1 MGNID
6 GKSLFGLL
14 SRIESIKAE
23 ISALESELK
32 SLVPSSDLDEDFG
45 TQTSEPIDITIP
57 DIDMGIGLDAPVLSV
72 PAMAGEEADLKEEAV
87 AVAEDIQEASAA
99 EPEVQDI
106 PEVTEAEV
114 PAVEDIPEAEDAALP
129 AMEDIPEEPETTA
142 EVEDIPAETGAEP
155 VAEDMPAEISA
166 TAEVED
172 IPAETGAEPVT
183 KDMTAEISATAE
195 VEDIPAE
202 TDSEPVE
209 VAPVREM
216 AEPTEG
222 TAQAEKTAP
231 AAETEEDDLPFFD
244 DVPAK
249 PARPVKKKTSS
260 ESGRKAIVD
269 SITADA
275 AVMDV
280 MAEQQAWRTDRAGSP
295 VKNVISAISLNDR
308 VLLINI
314 LFKEDPLLFQD
325 TIAAFN
331 SMSGFEEAVTYV
343 KQHFPEWDLNSDP
356 VYRLMMAVRRKFS

>member
-72 PAMAGEEADLKEEAV
+72 PAMAGEEADLKEEAA

-106 PEVTEAEV
+106 PEVTEAEGFT
-114 PAVEDIPEAEDAALP
+114 
-129 AMEDIPEEPETTA
+129 AMEDIPEEPEATA

-166 TAEVED
+166 TAAVED
-172 IPAETGAEPVT
+172 IPAETGAEPVE
-183 KDMTAEISATAE
+183 A
-195 VEDIPAE
+195 
-202 TDSEPVE
+202 
-209 VAPVREM
+209 APVREM

-244 DVPAK
+244 EV

>member
-57 DIDMGIGLDAPVLSV
+57 DIDMGIGLDAPALSV
-72 PAMAGEEADLKEEAV
+72 PAMDGEEADLKEEAA

-155 VAEDMPAEISA
+155 VAEDMP
-166 TAEVED
+166 
-172 IPAETGAEPVT
+172 
-183 KDMTAEISATAE
+183 AEISATAE

>member
-72 PAMAGEEADLKEEAV
+72 PAMAGEEADLKEETA
-87 AVAEDIQEASAA
+87 AAAEDIQEASAA

-106 PEVTEAEV
+106 PEVTEAKGF
-114 PAVEDIPEAEDAALP
+114 P
-129 AMEDIPEEPETTA
+129 AMEDIPEEPE
-142 EVEDIPAETGAEP
+142 
-155 VAEDMPAEISA
+155 
-166 TAEVED
+166 
-172 IPAETGAEPVT
+172 
-183 KDMTAEISATAE
+183 ATAE

>member
-72 PAMAGEEADLKEEAV
+72 PAIAGEEADLKEEAV

-166 TAEVED
+166 TAAVED
-172 IPAETGAEPVT
+172 IPAETGA
-183 KDMTAEISATAE
+183 
-195 VEDIPAE
+195 
-202 TDSEPVE
+202 EPVE

>member
-32 SLVPSSDLDEDFG
+32 SIVPSSDLDEDFG

-57 DIDMGIGLDAPVLSV
+57 DIDMGIGLDAPALSV
-72 PAMAGEEADLKEEAV
+72 PAMDGEEADLKEEA
-87 AVAEDIQEASAA
+87 AA
-99 EPEVQDI
+99 
-106 PEVTEAEV
+106 A
-114 PAVEDIPEAEDAALP
+114 
-129 AMEDIPEEPETTA
+129 
-142 EVEDIPAETGAEP
+142 VEDIPAETGA
-155 VAEDMPAEISA
+155 
-166 TAEVED
+166 
-172 IPAETGAEPVT
+172 
-183 KDMTAEISATAE
+183 
-195 VEDIPAE
+195 
-202 TDSEPVE
+202 EPVE

-231 AAETEEDDLPFFD
+231 SAETEEDDLPFFD
-244 DVPAK
+244 EV

>member
-114 PAVEDIPEAEDAALP
+114 PAVEDIPEAEDAGLP

-166 TAEVED
+166 TAAVED
-172 IPAETGAEPVT
+172 IPAETGA
-183 KDMTAEISATAE
+183 
-195 VEDIPAE
+195 
-202 TDSEPVE
+202 EPVE

>member
-142 EVEDIPAETGAEP
+142 EVEDIPAETVAEP

-172 IPAETGAEPVT
+172 IPAETGA
-183 KDMTAEISATAE
+183 
-195 VEDIPAE
+195 
-202 TDSEPVE
+202 EPVE

>member
-72 PAMAGEEADLKEEAV
+72 PAMAGEEADLKEETA
-87 AVAEDIQEASAA
+87 AAAEDIQEASAA

-129 AMEDIPEEPETTA
+129 AMEDIPEEPEATA
-142 EVEDIPAETGAEP
+142 AVEDIPAETEAEP

-172 IPAETGAEPVT
+172 IPAETGA
-183 KDMTAEISATAE
+183 
-195 VEDIPAE
+195 
-202 TDSEPVE
+202 EPVE

>member
-87 AVAEDIQEASAA
+87 AAAEDIQEASAA

-114 PAVEDIPEAEDAALP
+114 PAVEDIPETEDAALP
-129 AMEDIPEEPETTA
+129 AMEDIPEEPEATA

-172 IPAETGAEPVT
+172 IPAETGA
-183 KDMTAEISATAE
+183 
-195 VEDIPAE
+195 
-202 TDSEPVE
+202 EPVE

>member
-87 AVAEDIQEASAA
+87 AAAEDIQEASAA

-129 AMEDIPEEPETTA
+129 AMEDIPEEPE
-142 EVEDIPAETGAEP
+142 
-155 VAEDMPAEISA
+155 A

-183 KDMTAEISATAE
+183 EDMPAEISATAE

>member
-87 AVAEDIQEASAA
+87 AAAEDIQEASAA

-172 IPAETGAEPVT
+172 IPAETGAEP
-183 KDMTAEISATAE
+183 AE
-195 VEDIPAE
+195 V
-202 TDSEPVE
+202 T
-209 VAPVREM
+209 PVREM

-280 MAEQQAWRTDRAGSP
+280 MAEKQAWRTDRAGSP

>member
-87 AVAEDIQEASAA
+87 AAAEDIQAVAAA
-99 EPEVQDI
+99 EPVVQDI

-129 AMEDIPEEPETTA
+129 AMEDIPEEPEATA

-155 VAEDMPAEISA
+155 VTEDMPAEISA

-172 IPAETGAEPVT
+172 IPAETGA
-183 KDMTAEISATAE
+183 
-195 VEDIPAE
+195 
-202 TDSEPVE
+202 EPVE

>member
-72 PAMAGEEADLKEEAV
+72 PAMAGEEADLKEEA
-87 AVAEDIQEASAA
+87 AAAAEDIQEASAA

-106 PEVTEAEV
+106 PEVTEAEGFTAMEDI
-114 PAVEDIPEAEDAALP
+114 PAKEDIPEAEDAALP

-142 EVEDIPAETGAEP
+142 EVKEIPEETGAEP

-172 IPAETGAEPVT
+172 IPAETGAEP
-183 KDMTAEISATAE
+183 AE
-195 VEDIPAE
+195 V
-202 TDSEPVE
+202 T
-209 VAPVREM
+209 PVREM

-244 DVPAK
+244 EV

>member
-87 AVAEDIQEASAA
+87 AAAEDIQAVAAA
-99 EPEVQDI
+99 EPVVQDI

-129 AMEDIPEEPETTA
+129 AMEDIPEEPEATA

-155 VAEDMPAEISA
+155 VTEDMPAEISA

-172 IPAETGAEPVT
+172 IPAETGAEP
-183 KDMTAEISATAE
+183 AE
-195 VEDIPAE
+195 V
-202 TDSEPVE
+202 T
-209 VAPVREM
+209 PVREM

>member
-57 DIDMGIGLDAPVLSV
+57 EIDMGIGLDAPVLSV
-72 PAMAGEEADLKEEAV
+72 PAMAGEEADLKEEA
-87 AVAEDIQEASAA
+87 AAAAEDIQEASAA

-172 IPAETGAEPVT
+172 IPAETGAEP
-183 KDMTAEISATAE
+183 AE
-195 VEDIPAE
+195 V
-202 TDSEPVE
+202 T
-209 VAPVREM
+209 PVREM

>member
-87 AVAEDIQEASAA
+87 AAAEDIQAVAAA
-99 EPEVQDI
+99 EPVVQDI

-155 VAEDMPAEISA
+155 VAEDMP
-166 TAEVED
+166 
-172 IPAETGAEPVT
+172 
-183 KDMTAEISATAE
+183 AEISATAE

>member
-87 AVAEDIQEASAA
+87 AAAEDIQEASAA

-172 IPAETGAEPVT
+172 IPAETGA
-183 KDMTAEISATAE
+183 
-195 VEDIPAE
+195 
-202 TDSEPVE
+202 EPVE

>member
-87 AVAEDIQEASAA
+87 AAAEDIQEASAA

-114 PAVEDIPEAEDAALP
+114 PAVEDIPEAEDAGLP
-129 AMEDIPEEPETTA
+129 AMEDIPEEPE
-142 EVEDIPAETGAEP
+142 
-155 VAEDMPAEISA
+155 
-166 TAEVED
+166 
-172 IPAETGAEPVT
+172 
-183 KDMTAEISATAE
+183 ATAE

-314 LFKEDPLLFQD
+314 LFKEDPLLFQN

>member
-114 PAVEDIPEAEDAALP
+114 PAVEDIPEAEDAAWP
-129 AMEDIPEEPETTA
+129 AMEDSPEEPETTA

-172 IPAETGAEPVT
+172 IPAETGA
-183 KDMTAEISATAE
+183 
-195 VEDIPAE
+195 
-202 TDSEPVE
+202 EPVE

>member
-87 AVAEDIQEASAA
+87 AAAEDIQEASAA

-129 AMEDIPEEPETTA
+129 AMEDIPEEPEATA
-142 EVEDIPAETGAEP
+142 AVEDIPAETEAEP

-172 IPAETGAEPVT
+172 IPAETGA
-183 KDMTAEISATAE
+183 
-195 VEDIPAE
+195 
-202 TDSEPVE
+202 EPVE

>member
-14 SRIESIKAE
+14 SRIENIKAE

-87 AVAEDIQEASAA
+87 AAAEDIQEASAA

-106 PEVTEAEV
+106 PEVTEAEGF
-114 PAVEDIPEAEDAALP
+114 PAMEDIPEAEDAGLP
-129 AMEDIPEEPETTA
+129 AMEDIPEEPEATA

-166 TAEVED
+166 TAEVKD
-172 IPAETGAEPVT
+172 IPEETGA
-183 KDMTAEISATAE
+183 
-195 VEDIPAE
+195 
-202 TDSEPVE
+202 EPVE

>member
-172 IPAETGAEPVT
+172 IPAETGAEP
-183 KDMTAEISATAE
+183 AE
-195 VEDIPAE
+195 V
-202 TDSEPVE
+202 T
-209 VAPVREM
+209 PVREM

>member
-72 PAMAGEEADLKEEAV
+72 PAMAGEEADLKEETA
-87 AVAEDIQEASAA
+87 AAAEDIQEASAA

-129 AMEDIPEEPETTA
+129 AMEDIPEEPE
-142 EVEDIPAETGAEP
+142 
-155 VAEDMPAEISA
+155 
-166 TAEVED
+166 
-172 IPAETGAEPVT
+172 
-183 KDMTAEISATAE
+183 ATAE

>member
-87 AVAEDIQEASAA
+87 AAAEDIQAVAAA
-99 EPEVQDI
+99 EPVVQDI

-114 PAVEDIPEAEDAALP
+114 PAVEDIPGAEDAALP
-129 AMEDIPEEPETTA
+129 AMEDIPEEPE
-142 EVEDIPAETGAEP
+142 
-155 VAEDMPAEISA
+155 A

-183 KDMTAEISATAE
+183 EDMPAEISATAE

>member
-87 AVAEDIQEASAA
+87 AAAEDIQEASAA

-129 AMEDIPEEPETTA
+129 AMEDIPEESETTA

-172 IPAETGAEPVT
+172 IPAETGA
-183 KDMTAEISATAE
+183 
-195 VEDIPAE
+195 
-202 TDSEPVE
+202 EPVE

>member
-14 SRIESIKAE
+14 SRIENIKAE

-57 DIDMGIGLDAPVLSV
+57 DIDMGIGLDAPALSV
-72 PAMAGEEADLKEEAV
+72 PAMDGEEADLKEEAA

-106 PEVTEAEV
+106 PEVTEAEGFT
-114 PAVEDIPEAEDAALP
+114 
-129 AMEDIPEEPETTA
+129 AMEDIPEEPE
-142 EVEDIPAETGAEP
+142 
-155 VAEDMPAEISA
+155 A

-172 IPAETGAEPVT
+172 IPAETGAEPVE
-183 KDMTAEISATAE
+183 A
-195 VEDIPAE
+195 
-202 TDSEPVE
+202 
-209 VAPVREM
+209 APGREM

>member
-87 AVAEDIQEASAA
+87 AAAEDIQAVTAA
-99 EPEVQDI
+99 EPEDQDI
-106 PEVTEAEV
+106 PEVTEAKGF
-114 PAVEDIPEAEDAALP
+114 PAMEDIPAKEDIPEAEDAGLP
-129 AMEDIPEEPETTA
+129 AMEDIPEEPEATA
-142 EVEDIPAETGAEP
+142 AVEDIPAETGA
-155 VAEDMPAEISA
+155 
-166 TAEVED
+166 
-172 IPAETGAEPVT
+172 
-183 KDMTAEISATAE
+183 
-195 VEDIPAE
+195 
-202 TDSEPVE
+202 EPVE

>member
-87 AVAEDIQEASAA
+87 AAAEDIQEASAA

-114 PAVEDIPEAEDAALP
+114 PAVEDIPEAEDAGLP

-155 VAEDMPAEISA
+155 VTEDMP
-166 TAEVED
+166 
-172 IPAETGAEPVT
+172 
-183 KDMTAEISATAE
+183 AEISATAE

-314 LFKEDPLLFQD
+314 LFKEDPLLFQN

>member
-106 PEVTEAEV
+106 PEVTEAEGF
-114 PAVEDIPEAEDAALP
+114 P

-172 IPAETGAEPVT
+172 IPAETGA
-183 KDMTAEISATAE
+183 
-195 VEDIPAE
+195 
-202 TDSEPVE
+202 EPVE

>member
-57 DIDMGIGLDAPVLSV
+57 DIDMGIGLDAPALSV

-87 AVAEDIQEASAA
+87 AAAEDIQAVAAA
-99 EPEVQDI
+99 EPVVQDI

-129 AMEDIPEEPETTA
+129 AMEDIPEEPE
-142 EVEDIPAETGAEP
+142 
-155 VAEDMPAEISA
+155 A

-183 KDMTAEISATAE
+183 EDMPAEISATAE
-195 VEDIPAE
+195 VKDIPAE

>member
-106 PEVTEAEV
+106 PEVAEAEDF
-114 PAVEDIPEAEDAALP
+114 PAMEDIPEAEDAGLP
-129 AMEDIPEEPETTA
+129 AMEDIPEEPE
-142 EVEDIPAETGAEP
+142 
-155 VAEDMPAEISA
+155 
-166 TAEVED
+166 
-172 IPAETGAEPVT
+172 
-183 KDMTAEISATAE
+183 ATAE

>member
-87 AVAEDIQEASAA
+87 AAAEDIQEASAA

-106 PEVTEAEV
+106 PEVTEAKV

-129 AMEDIPEEPETTA
+129 AMEDIPEEPEATA
-142 EVEDIPAETGAEP
+142 EVEDIPEETGAEP

-166 TAEVED
+166 TAAVED
-172 IPAETGAEPVT
+172 IPAETGAEP
-183 KDMTAEISATAE
+183 AE
-195 VEDIPAE
+195 V
-202 TDSEPVE
+202 T
-209 VAPVREM
+209 PVREM

>member
-72 PAMAGEEADLKEEAV
+72 PAMAGEEADLKEETA
-87 AVAEDIQEASAA
+87 AAAEDIQEASAA

-106 PEVTEAEV
+106 PEVTEAKGF
-114 PAVEDIPEAEDAALP
+114 P
-129 AMEDIPEEPETTA
+129 AMEDIPEEPE
-142 EVEDIPAETGAEP
+142 
-155 VAEDMPAEISA
+155 A

-172 IPAETGAEPVT
+172 IPAETGAEP
-183 KDMTAEISATAE
+183 AE
-195 VEDIPAE
+195 V
-202 TDSEPVE
+202 T
-209 VAPVREM
+209 PVREM

>member
-87 AVAEDIQEASAA
+87 AAAEDIQEASAA

-106 PEVTEAEV
+106 PEVTEAEGF
-114 PAVEDIPEAEDAALP
+114 P
-129 AMEDIPEEPETTA
+129 AMEDIPEEPE
-142 EVEDIPAETGAEP
+142 
-155 VAEDMPAEISA
+155 A

-172 IPAETGAEPVT
+172 IPAETGA
-183 KDMTAEISATAE
+183 
-195 VEDIPAE
+195 
-202 TDSEPVE
+202 EPVE

>member
-87 AVAEDIQEASAA
+87 AAAEDIQAVAAA
-99 EPEVQDI
+99 EPVVQEI

-172 IPAETGAEPVT
+172 IPAETGA
-183 KDMTAEISATAE
+183 
-195 VEDIPAE
+195 
-202 TDSEPVE
+202 EPVE

>member
-172 IPAETGAEPVT
+172 IPAETGAEPV
-183 KDMTAEISATAE
+183 
-195 VEDIPAE
+195 
-202 TDSEPVE
+202 E

-222 TAQAEKTAP
+222 TAQAEKMAP

>member
-57 DIDMGIGLDAPVLSV
+57 DIDMGIGLDAPALSV
-72 PAMAGEEADLKEEAV
+72 PAMAGEEADLKEEAA

-106 PEVTEAEV
+106 PEVTEAEGF
-114 PAVEDIPEAEDAALP
+114 P

-155 VAEDMPAEISA
+155 VAEAMP
-166 TAEVED
+166 
-172 IPAETGAEPVT
+172 
-183 KDMTAEISATAE
+183 AEISATAE

-231 AAETEEDDLPFFD
+231 SAETEEDDLPFFD
-244 DVPAK
+244 EV

>member
-14 SRIESIKAE
+14 SRIENIKAE

-57 DIDMGIGLDAPVLSV
+57 DIDMGIGLDAPALSV
-72 PAMAGEEADLKEEAV
+72 PAMDGEEADLKEEAA

-106 PEVTEAEV
+106 PEVTEAEGF
-114 PAVEDIPEAEDAALP
+114 PAMEDIPEAEDAGLP

-155 VAEDMPAEISA
+155 
-166 TAEVED
+166 AEV
-172 IPAETGAEPVT
+172 T
-183 KDMTAEISATAE
+183 
-195 VEDIPAE
+195 
-202 TDSEPVE
+202 
-209 VAPVREM
+209 PVREM

-244 DVPAK
+244 EV

>member
-87 AVAEDIQEASAA
+87 AAAEDIQEASAA

-129 AMEDIPEEPETTA
+129 AMEDIPEEPEATA

-155 VAEDMPAEISA
+155 VTEDMPAEISA

-172 IPAETGAEPVT
+172 IPAETGA
-183 KDMTAEISATAE
+183 
-195 VEDIPAE
+195 
-202 TDSEPVE
+202 EPVE